1 MNDRFTTSI
10 ALNCLNHDTIVALV
24 LKCCCDIYLES
35 DILKSRMLTNKK
47 FYCISDNNFFYKMTM
62 PLYFCIL
69 GKQMI
74 EINNMNY
81 FIIDFDILYFN

>member
-47 FYCISDNNFFYKMTM
+47 FYSI
-62 PLYFCIL
+62 
-69 GKQMI
+69 
-74 EINNMNY
+74 
-81 FIIDFDILYFN
+81 